1 MLFLFWSQVLQVPY
15 WQDDYTFL
23 LNAHIARLAGKPWYS
38 SFVPETKVVF
48 WRPLG
53 MESYWRFVETVLAG
67 NAQLAHLT
75 NVFLI
80 IASSAAVGWFAAT
93 LIGLLTQR
101 KDLSFAGVS
110 AAFFYGIHASHF
122 LPAAWAAAANDSLS
136 VFFSA
141 LALRFWLVVSTAD
154 GRKRNISIPIM
165 LVCLI
170 LAFLSR
176 DIAFVL
182 PALGVLL
189 TLWLWPQYR
198 PTAQAWVAGFLCFG
212 ISLVWLIAREH
223 FTLPAGPVYEFHF
236 GINIIRNGLL
246 LILFFFNTPY
256 EAFHYFFFVKQSL
269 LIAFW
274 GLVCFVLQVTAFW
287 IFLSRAMVHFTRR
300 SLLIILAFFVISCAP
315 FFFLSWNC
323 YPYYL
328 SIGLCVYAII
338 IGFWALCPSAV
349 LTVLLLTLLSSSLS
363 TFGNYFLDSRSHVG
377 RAMWTERQ
385 LVRMAALRDAQPN
398 FFMKSLFIVVEDNHK
413 FLGFGIDGL
422 SYRLGIDK
430 EKIVVLNPADPAA
443 STNTVL
449 VVPNDGDVY
458 FRQGKDEHEK

>member
-1 MLFLFWSQVLQVPY
+1 MLFLFWSQVLLIPY

-23 LNAHIARLAGKPWYS
+23 FDAQKARLACKPWYS
-38 SFVPETKVVF
+38 LFVPEAKVYF

-53 MESYWRFVETVLAG
+53 MGAYWRFVETVLAG

-75 NVFLI
+75 NVFLV

-93 LIGLLTQR
+93 LIGLLTR
-101 KDLSFAGVS
+101 KKDLSFAGVS

-141 LALRFWLVVSTAD
+141 LTLRFWLVFSTAD
-154 GRKRNISIPIM
+154 SRKRTIPRLIM
-165 LVCLI
+165 LACFI
-170 LAFLSR
+170 LALLSR

-182 PALGVLL
+182 PALGLLL
-189 TLWLWPQYR
+189 TVWLWPQYK
-198 PTAQAWVAGFLCFG
+198 PTAQAWVAGFLSFG
-212 ISLVWLIAREH
+212 ISLVWLTAREH
-223 FTLPAGPVYEFHF
+223 FTLPAGAAYGFHF
-236 GINIIRNGLL
+236 GVNIVRNGLL

-269 LIAFW
+269 LVAFW
-274 GLVCFVLQVTAFW
+274 GIACFVLQVTAFW
-287 IFLSRAMVHFTRR
+287 ILLRQALAYFTGK
-300 SLLIILAFFVISCAP
+300 SLLLIPAFFIIGCAP
-315 FFFLSWNC
+315 FFFLNWNC

-328 SIGLCVYAII
+328 SIGLCVYAIV
-338 IGFWALCPSAV
+338 IGFWALRPSAV

-458 FRQGKDEHEK
+458 FRKGKQLECK